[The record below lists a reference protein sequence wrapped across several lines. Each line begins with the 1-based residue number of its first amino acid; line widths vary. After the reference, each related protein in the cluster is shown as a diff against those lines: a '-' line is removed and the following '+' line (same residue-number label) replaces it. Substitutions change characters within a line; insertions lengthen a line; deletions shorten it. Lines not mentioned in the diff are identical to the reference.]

1 MPSRVAASRGYFI
14 MDPTIGNAKTVKII
28 VEIWS
33 VFFLGLNFFWPVGLY
48 KAGILALTD
57 FNAEF
62 WPSFTVKDIKVDNF
76 TQLHH
81 NLIYFDFYLIP
92 TLKRHHTLVS

>member
-1 MPSRVAASRGYFI
+1 ML
-14 MDPTIGNAKTVKII
+14 I
-28 VEIWS
+28 VF
-33 VFFLGLNFFWPVGLY
+33 VFLGVEFLLAINPLGLY